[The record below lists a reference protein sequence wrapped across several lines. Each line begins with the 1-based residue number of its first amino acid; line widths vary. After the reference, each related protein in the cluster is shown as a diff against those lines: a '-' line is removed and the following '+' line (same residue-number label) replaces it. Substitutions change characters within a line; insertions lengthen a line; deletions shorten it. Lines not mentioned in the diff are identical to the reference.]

1 MKVKRELRWIP
12 PAPAGDKLTRSQY
25 DSPVNNQEGSSNLRW
40 VPPAL
45 SSSQRHRTNGFNLS
59 HPPPSKKTFLRDEEL
74 GNLTSCDRFL
84 LNRQLNKSKG
94 ICASRGRSLCTPPA
108 PTRPRPA
115 APTGRV
121 YPAVPIAR
129 VHPDHQSGASANS
142 SSPYMKGCQMIEEL
156 IQMATSQRGLS
167 HTQLAAFWSQMPRL
181 LTMIHKQDHCN
192 VSKQEHQQLKNDLQ
206 SILAETIKKVDLF
219 GPTALTG
226 TALGMAKIVSH
237 YRGRSNVGR
246 SRQYQSLFQELLF
259 DRCFKAQEELFQ
271 LLASHAFPLLP
282 RFNARALSSLAYTY
296 ALIRFVPVMHDG
308 STVLDRISRYATENL
323 ESFEP
328 QGIANTVWAFA
339 TLGATHSH
347 LFEEFADFASQRTFD
362 NFNPQDLAN
371 IVWAYSESEK
381 PIASLFD
388 KVAVAIVA
396 RDMKSFS
403 PRYLSNI
410 VLAYARSAQS
420 SPCLFD
426 KVAQDIIARDLRFFN
441 EQDLS
446 NTLWA
451 YAKAGH
457 SNPALFNKFADAI
470 IARDLNPSFNC
481 LSFSNILWAYAKVG
495 VHNRALFTKIANAI
509 IEHDISTFDG
519 QSLSIIAWAFATAN
533 IYHPRLFDVI
543 SDAAISLKRE
553 FTTQQASMLL
563 WAYASIGRVS
573 QSLFASFVPT
583 VSALM
588 QDFDCQG
595 LANIAWSYSV
605 SNVVDPRI
613 FDCGFIATLLNKEHD
628 FIDAE
633 LRQLHQWQLW
643 QFELGSAIKLP
654 FSLRQRCYEA
664 FILDRMQSSAL
675 QDDVVDVL
683 TSICLKPQEE
693 VLMPSGYRMDATVMV
708 NGVNVVVEVD
718 GPSHFTGYLPNGHTI
733 LKRRQ
738 VSKVDGL
745 VIVSVP
751 YWEWRAL
758 EKKGPKRQDYLS
770 HKLGVNSPPGGGG

>member
-1 MKVKRELRWIP
+1 MKVTRELRWIP
-12 PAPAGDKLTRSQY
+12 PAPSGDKLTRSQY
-25 DSPVNNQEGSSNLRW
+25 GSPLNEQEGSELRW

-45 SSSQRHRTNGFNLS
+45 SSQRHRIHSFDVS
-59 HPPPSKKTFLRDEEL
+59 YPSSEKTFPRDEEP
-74 GNLTSCDRFL
+74 GDLTSRERFL
-84 LNRQLNKSKG
+84 LSRRLNESKG
-94 ICASRGRSLCTPPA
+94 IVASRGRSPSILPA

-115 APTGRV
+115 ATTVGV
-121 YPAVPIAR
+121 HPAAPIVR
-129 VHPDHQSGASANS
+129 VHPDHQSGASSNS
-142 SSPYMKGCQMIEEL
+142 SSPYMKGCQTIEEL
-156 IQMATSQRGLS
+156 IQLARTSQGGLS
-167 HTQLAAFWSQMPRL
+167 PTQLAAFWSRMPRL
-181 LTMIHKQDHCN
+181 LTMIHSQDHCN

-206 SILAETIKKVDLF
+206 SILAETVKKVDKF
-219 GPTALTG
+219 GSTALTG

-237 YRGRSNVGR
+237 YRDRSNVGR

-259 DRCFKAQEELFQ
+259 DRSFKAQEELFQ
-271 LLASHAFPLLP
+271 LLASYAVPLLP
-282 RFNARALSSLAYTY
+282 RCNARSLSSLAYTY

-308 STVLDRISRYATENL
+308 TTLLDRISRYATENL

-328 QGIANTVWAFA
+328 QGISNTVWAYA
-339 TLGATHSH
+339 TLGATRSH

-371 IVWAYSESEK
+371 IVWAYSEGEK
-381 PIASLFD
+381 PIASLFN
-388 KVAVAIVA
+388 KVAVAVVA

-457 SNPALFNKFADAI
+457 SNPALFKKFADAI
-470 IARDLNPSFNC
+470 IARDLNSSFKC

-495 VHNRALFTKIANAI
+495 VYNRALFTKIANAI
-509 IEHDISTFDG
+509 IEHDMSAFDG

-553 FTTQQASMLL
+553 FNPQQTTMLL

-605 SNVVDPRI
+605 SNVTAPCL
-613 FDCGFIATLLNKEHD
+613 FDCGFIATLLDKEHD

-643 QFELGSAIKLP
+643 QLELGSATNLP
-654 FSLRQRCYEA
+654 FSLQQRCYEA
-664 FILDRMQSSAL
+664 FILDRIQSSFL

-693 VLMPSGYRMDATVMV
+693 VLMPSGYRLDAKVMV
-708 NGVNVVVEVD
+708 NGVNVGVEVD

-751 YWEWRAL
+751 YWEWEAL
-758 EKKGPKRQDYLS
+758 ENTRPKRQEYLS
-770 HKLGVNSPPGGGG
+770 HKLGVNTPPGCGG